1 MKNMSDDITKL
12 KISMGQIEAN
22 ITNIDKTISEL
33 KVTMEKY
40 FENTDKKYAAKWV
53 ERAVYSGIAVVLT
66 VVISVVLYNAVSAGQ
81 LKAKSVSQDQEIV
94 VK

>member
-12 KISMGQIEAN
+12 KISMGQIEAK

-66 VVISVVLYNAVSAGQ
+66 VVISVVLYNAVSASQ